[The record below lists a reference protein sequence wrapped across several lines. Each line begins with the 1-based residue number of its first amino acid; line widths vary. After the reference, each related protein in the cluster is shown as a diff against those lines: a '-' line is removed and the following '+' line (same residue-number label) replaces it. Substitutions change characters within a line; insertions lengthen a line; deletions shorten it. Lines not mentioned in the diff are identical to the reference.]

1 MSALLVERLLGLTE
15 RRHQLLTRHGLI
27 HLVFLLGELAGYMLA
42 LRLFDNRVLAVFAM
56 LMFLLHPCGS

>member
-27 HLVFLLGELAGYMLA
+27 HIVFLLGELAGYMLA
-42 LRLFDNRVLAVFAM
+42 FRLFDNRVLAVFAM